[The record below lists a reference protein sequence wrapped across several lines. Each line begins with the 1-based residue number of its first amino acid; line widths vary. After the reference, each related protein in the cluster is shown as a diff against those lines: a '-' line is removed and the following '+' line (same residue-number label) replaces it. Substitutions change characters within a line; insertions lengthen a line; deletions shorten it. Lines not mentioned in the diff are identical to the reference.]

1 MIIFF
6 KEKKLNEFNSH
17 FDIIFQNIGLLN
29 MITTAFPYLTL
40 LLFIASILVFIEAKS
55 KAKLFEYL
63 PAIVILYFT
72 IMILSSLGVWS
83 TINEEGKIIYSDE
96 VTNIYKAF
104 KSNLLPAMI
113 FLMLLQSDVRKI
125 FKLGKK
131 ILFTFFLASLSISL
145 GFIIMFTILH
155 QSFEPEAWKTFG
167 ALSGSWM
174 GGTGNMVAIQASLG
188 LGSNT
193 MGNVMLIDSIDYA
206 IWVMILLALVP
217 FAERFNQ
224 WTKADGSILETLGSK
239 LNTQEEQRE
248 INFPSLFM
256 LLGLAL
262 MVSVIAQAIAPMLPT
277 SSFLTNTTWVVIFA
291 TLAGVGA
298 GISPLAKEASA
309 QPLANIMLYLIVALI
324 ASRANF
330 SELSNAP
337 LYIMAGF
344 MIITIH
350 ASIMIVFAKI
360 FKLDLFSL
368 GVASLANIGGV
379 ASAPILA
386 GAYNRALIP
395 IGVLMAMMGY
405 IIGTFMGLGVSKVL
419 EIVAT

>member
-1 MIIFF
+1 
-6 KEKKLNEFNSH
+6 
-17 FDIIFQNIGLLN
+17 
-29 MITTAFPYLTL
+29 MITTAFPYLAIL
-40 LLFIASILVFIEAKS
+40 IFIASSLVFLEAKT

-72 IMILSSLGVWS
+72 VMSLSTLELWIK
-83 TINEEGKIIYSDE
+83 TEEINE
-96 VTNIYKAF
+96 IYKAL

-113 FLMLLQSDVRKI
+113 FLMLLQSDIRKI
-125 FKLGKK
+125 FNLGLKF
-131 ILFTFFLASLSISL
+131 LLTFFLASFSISL
-145 GFIIMFTILH
+145 GFIIMFALLH
-155 QSFEPEAWKTFG
+155 GSFEPEAWKTFG

-188 LGSNT
+188 LDGDK
-193 MGNVMLIDSIDYA
+193 MGNVMIIDSIDYA
-206 IWVMILLALVP
+206 LWVMTLLALVP
-217 FAERFNQ
+217 FAKRFNH

-239 LNTQEEQRE
+239 LDTTKTQNP
-248 INFPSLFM
+248 INFASLFM

-262 MVSVIAQAIAPMLPT
+262 MVSVMAQSLAPLLPT
-277 SSFLTNTTWVVIFA
+277 TSFLTNTTWVVIFA
-291 TLAGVGA
+291 TLAGVLFGMT
-298 GISPLAKEASA
+298 PLGKEASA
-309 QPLANIMLYLIVALI
+309 EPLANIMLYLIVALI

-330 SELSNAP
+330 TELSQAP

-344 MIITIH
+344 MIIAIH
-350 ASIMIVFAKI
+350 ATIMIIFAKI

-386 GAYNRALIP
+386 GAYNKALIP

-405 IIGTFMGLGVSKVL
+405 IVGTFMGLGVASIL
-419 EIVAT
+419 EVIAR